1 MSGPLLTRDGKTIVG
16 SLYLVEVEDRT
27 NIDSLPDQD
36 PLTNAELSDR
46 IDINRFHRRVG

>member
-1 MSGPLLTRDGKTIVG
+1 MSGPLLTGDGETIVG

-27 NIDSLPDQD
+27 NIDSFLDQD
-36 PLTNAELSDR
+36 PLTNAEVWDR